1 MAKKRIS
8 EYVFRAGLSKA
19 ANLFPKA
26 YAIIQANIDFIIAE
40 EIAYIDYNIA
50 EGIAPY
56 IGFQYDP
63 STCERDVG
71 YYLNAYLN
79 DLRYGGNIETRN
91 VANYLWI
98 DGVPQIGTAALAPV
112 LATHAFIKTLI
123 NNYVLTN
130 TTPTTVYQ
138 TDVEQVIITT
148 STGELGA
155 AARISSLIDIITG
168 VISNGTPAIPVA
180 VPGVGQIR
188 LQGKYSAA
196 ELLLVTNTT
205 KNEIIYNFSDP
216 ALGADFSY
224 KFGTSSGGGSTGGIT
239 DLDFPRY
246 LQTTDGITTINLLVD
261 TSTMLSVDDIQI
273 FVEDDVTTIRP
284 WDFGTDAIER
294 MRVSTPQAMLDA
306 DFEYGLQPT
315 KWQAIALQRGYP
327 AVYEIPGSDTP
338 VSTVTTDASIPTGSV
353 GNSLITVTTIGPHGF
368 TLGQPI
374 TIKALAS
381 TISGFSR
388 AEGSFL
394 IFSVPSENSF
404 TYYASA
410 KVGTSSGQI
419 LATTY
424 TQLRKAAFYTG
435 AAIGAPTL
443 SVYSNGVTSTITSQ
457 GITPSGSTS
466 ILFTGTAPSI
476 GASASG
482 FGLVIGTQVTGVIGA
497 GGLIT
502 TSSVDTGFDA
512 GVTEITLA
520 SISGVVE
527 GAGLDNGTGTS
538 LFITNIVGNTITL
551 SGAMTVGKD
560 GDTQTYTGVSGTNI
574 NSIGTGA
581 TFDIS
586 LSGGTYSA
594 VINAGNLGADYALG
608 DIILISGANIGG
620 ASPAN
625 NLTLTVSSIGVG
637 GAISTVTTSG
647 TGVSVDGLYAFLT
660 YDSSTTVSGANFTPS
675 VTREDGT
682 GTYTINIEVAGL
694 NYLPAETITVL
705 GTQLGGA
712 SPANDLV
719 ITIDTVDVVGG
730 VETYTLS
737 GTGISGDQSF
747 TNQSG
752 TNQTPTGTSA
762 SFSIQRS
769 GGAYSVTSI
778 TPGSLY
784 TANAR
789 IRILGSLLGGVDTTN
804 DAVVVVN
811 SVNGSGGIATASASG
826 TALVGGT
833 IDLYSVV
840 EISEATSTSM
850 PALTV
855 LNVGAIPTLQASFAN
870 NHGLLPGSG
879 ILVNIT
885 SNPPPAFTSAGTV
898 PLSSSGTWTGVT
910 YALGKW
916 IAIQSGGTAG
926 ASSTDLTSWTP
937 LTISQSATWT
947 SIASGLVGAT
957 THIVAVASGG
967 TATTYSTNG
976 TSWTNGGA
984 LSSSGTWTAVTY
996 SNGIFMAVRSG
1007 SNAASRS
1014 ENGGVGWT
1022 AGGALSTSSTWTDVA
1037 GGLINGV
1044 NVFVAIA
1051 SGGTLANY
1059 SVDLGTTWAA
1069 TGVLPSSATWSS
1081 IAYGNFRFV
1090 AIASGGTA
1098 SAYSTTGLAW
1108 VAGGALPASTTWSSI
1123 GFHNGLFV
1131 AVATGTAS
1139 IATSYDGVT
1148 WTLRTLTTTANW
1160 GALAG
1165 ATINNTNKWAIVGNG
1180 TAAQSVTLTPNNHAV
1195 AAGPFL
1201 VTEVPSETT
1210 IRWVAR
1216 AQLAVDTSELG
1227 LAGVIYARPDSF
1239 FVHRPYDGGVQLGTG
1254 SPQHGAQA
1262 VRQSK
1267 KYIRYQSGK
1276 GMMYTTGALFAP
1288 SYSLASGT
1296 AESLAI
1302 NSLITFTT
1310 DDTDHGCQIGG
1321 TVEITGFQTA
1331 SYNGTYVVDSIVNE
1345 RAFKVRSLRALSSLT
1360 ASLGNDPKMSVRY
1373 WHGATVRSGPFDE
1386 QNGIF
1391 YQYDGQT
1398 LALGKRSSTFQ
1409 LTGVASVNVDSNLVT
1424 GTGTRFRDQL
1434 KAGDRIVLKGMSH
1447 VVTKVIN
1454 DTSITI
1460 NPDYRGVT
1468 NATLAK
1474 LCLTQDTIIPQ
1485 KDWNLDRGD
1494 GTGPSGYNI
1503 DPTKMQMIGMQYT
1516 WYAAGFIEFMLRGS
1530 DGKFIFLHRI
1540 RNSNVNTE
1548 AYMRT
1553 ANLPVRYEVIN
1564 ESARDKLIST
1574 INSSQTT
1581 IPLYDAYYFPN
1592 EGTVIIDNEMISYT
1606 AKSGNTLTGCSR
1618 GSTYQNFASGSN
1630 RTYSAGAAAS
1640 HTVNTGV
1647 ILISTT
1653 ITPVISHW
1661 GSALLTD
1668 GQFDQ
1673 DRGYLFSYASTGN
1686 DVSTTKKTAFLI
1698 RLAPSVSNAIVGDLG
1713 ERELL
1718 NRAQLLLKEIAIASD
1733 AVATNTGGIV
1743 IEGVLNPQNYP
1754 INPADIS
1761 WGGIAGLAQGGQ
1773 PSFVQIA
1780 PGGSVNWASGVVQTT
1795 ATATSAAG
1803 INLNRTNYLYF
1814 SQTSWDAIGAKVGTE
1829 VSDSKFPAG
1838 TRVTQVFGP
1847 ANYVGGAAAGNEY
1860 LVYFNQNSNTNITG
1874 GSTVTFTF
1882 GQPPYALPGE
1892 TVFSFITNPGET
1904 SSLDLND
1911 LKELTNTTLGGRGT
1925 YPNGPDV
1932 LAINV
1937 YKTGGT
1943 ATVANII
1950 LRWGEAQA

>member
-1 MAKKRIS
+1 MAKKRIT
-8 EYVFRAGLSKA
+8 EYVFRAGLSKT
-19 ANLFPKA
+19 ANLFPRA
-26 YAIIQANIDFIIAE
+26 YALIQANIDFIIAE
-40 EIAYIDYNIA
+40 EIAYINYNIA
-50 EGIAPY
+50 NNVAPY

-71 YYLNAYLN
+71 YYLNAYLD

-98 DGVPQIGTAALAPV
+98 DGIPQIGTAAKAPV

-130 TTPTTVYQ
+130 TPPVTLYQ
-138 TDVEQVIITT
+138 AVEDQVIITGPG
-148 STGELGA
+148 SETGS
-155 AARISSLIDIITG
+155 AARVSSLIDIITG
-168 VISNGTPAIPVA
+168 VISNGTPAIPAA

-196 ELLLVTNTT
+196 ELLLVTNST
-205 KNEIIYNFSDP
+205 KNEIIYNFTDP

-224 KFGTSSGGGSTGGIT
+224 KFGTSSGGGSTGGIS

-261 TSTMLSVDDIQI
+261 TSTMASTDEVQI

-338 VSTVTTDASIPTGSV
+338 VVSVITDASVPTGSV
-353 GNSLITVTTIGPHGF
+353 GNSLITVTTTGPHGF
-368 TLGQPI
+368 NVGQPI

-381 TISGFSR
+381 TVNGFSR

-394 IFSVPSENSF
+394 IFSVPSIGSF

-410 KVGTSSGQI
+410 KVGTSGGQ
-419 LATTY
+419 LLTTSY

-435 AAIGAPTL
+435 AAIGSPTL
-443 SVYSNGVTSTITSQ
+443 SVYSNGITSTINSR
-457 GITPSGSTS
+457 GITPLGSTS
-466 ILFTGTAPSI
+466 IAFTGTAPAI

-482 FGLVIGTQVTGVIGA
+482 TGLVIGTQVTGVIGA
-497 GGLIT
+497 GGLMT
-502 TSSVDTGFDA
+502 TNTVNNTFNS

-520 SISGVVE
+520 SISGIIE
-527 GAGLDNGTGTS
+527 GAALDNGTGTS
-538 LFITNIVGNTITL
+538 LFISNIAGTTITL
-551 SGAMTVGKD
+551 SGPMTVGKV

-574 NSIGTGA
+574 DSIGTSA
-581 TFDIS
+581 TFDIT

-594 VINAGNLGADYALG
+594 IINAGNLGTGYALG
-608 DIILISGANIGG
+608 DTIIISGGNVGG
-620 ASPAN
+620 VTPAN
-625 NLTLTVSSIGVG
+625 NLTLVVSAIGVG
-637 GAISTVTTSG
+637 GAITTVLSSG

-660 YDSSTTVSGANFTPS
+660 YDSSTTVGGTNFTPS
-675 VTREDGT
+675 VIREDGT
-682 GTYTINIEVAGL
+682 GAYTINIEIAGTG
-694 NYLPAETITVL
+694 YLPTETITIL

-712 SPANDLV
+712 STANDLV
-719 ITIDTVDVVGG
+719 ITIDTVDLVGG
-730 VETYTLS
+730 VATYTLS
-737 GTGISGDQSF
+737 GTGITGDQSF
-747 TNQSG
+747 TNISG
-752 TNQTPTGTSA
+752 TNQSPTGSSA

-769 GGAYSVTSI
+769 GGSYSVTSI
-778 TPGSLY
+778 TPGSSY
-784 TANAR
+784 ITNVR
-789 IRILGSLLGGVDTTN
+789 IRVLGSSLGGVDTTN
-804 DAVVVVN
+804 DAIVTVN
-811 SVNGSGGIATASASG
+811 SINGTGGITAASASG
-826 TALVGGT
+826 TSLTGQT
-833 IDLYSVV
+833 LDFYSVV
-840 EISEATSTSM
+840 EISEATSSSIPT
-850 PALTV
+850 LTAI
-855 LNVGAIPTLQASFAN
+855 NVGAIPTLQASFAN

-879 ILVNIT
+879 ILVNVT
-885 SNPPPAFTSAGTV
+885 SNPAPAFSSSGTV
-898 PLSSSGTWTGVT
+898 VLPSSGTWTGVT
-910 YALGKW
+910 YAFGKY
-916 IAIQSGGTAG
+916 IAIQSGSAAG
-926 ASSTDLTSWTP
+926 ASSTDLTSWSPIT
-937 LTISQSATWT
+937 LSQLASWSA
-947 SIASGLVGAT
+947 IASGAVVGT
-957 THIVAVASGG
+957 TYIVAVSTGG
-967 TATTYSTNG
+967 TATSYSTNG
-976 TSWTNGGA
+976 TTWTTGGA
-984 LSSSGTWTAVTY
+984 LSSSGTWTSVAY
-996 SNGIFMAVRSG
+996 SGGVFMAVRSG
-1007 SNAASRS
+1007 SNAASRTLD
-1014 ENGGVGWT
+1014 GGQNWT
-1022 AGGALSTSSTWTDVA
+1022 AGGTLSASTTWSDVA
-1037 GGLINGV
+1037 GGSINGT
-1044 NVFVAIA
+1044 NMFVAIA
-1051 SGGTLANY
+1051 SGGTIANY
-1059 SVDLGTTWAA
+1059 SLDNGANWVA
-1069 TGVLPSSATWSS
+1069 TGALPTSATWSS

-1090 AIASGGTA
+1090 AVASGGTA
-1098 SAYSTTGLAW
+1098 SAYSTNGLTW
-1108 VAGGALPASTTWSSI
+1108 TAGGALPASTTWSAV
-1123 GFHNGLFV
+1123 GFYNGLFV
-1131 AVATGTAS
+1131 AVATGTS
-1139 IATSYDGVT
+1139 NLATSYDGIT
-1148 WTLRTLTTTANW
+1148 WTSRALTTTANW
-1160 GALAG
+1160 AALAG
-1165 ATINNTNKWAIVGNG
+1165 ATVNNVDRWAIVGNN
-1180 TAAQSVTLTPNNHAV
+1180 ASVQAVTLTANNHGV

-1201 VTEVPSETT
+1201 VTDVPNETT

-1216 AQLAVDTSELG
+1216 AQLAVDTSVGG
-1227 LAGVIYARPDSF
+1227 LTGVIYARPDSF

-1288 SYSLASGT
+1288 SYSLASAT
-1296 AESLAI
+1296 ADGLSA

-1331 SYNGTYVVDSIVNE
+1331 SYNGTYIVNSIVNE

-1386 QNGIF
+1386 QNGIY

-1409 LTGVASVNVDSNLVT
+1409 LTGVASVDVDSNLIT

-1447 VVTKVIN
+1447 VVTKVTS
-1454 DTSITI
+1454 DTSITV
-1460 NPDYRGVT
+1460 NPDYRGVS
-1468 NATLAK
+1468 NATLVK
-1474 LCLTQDTIIPQ
+1474 LCLTQDTLIPQ
-1485 KDWNLDRGD
+1485 KDWNLDKGD

-1530 DGKFIFLHRI
+1530 DGKFVFLHRI

-1564 ESARDKLIST
+1564 ESARDKLISAIT
-1574 INSSQTT
+1574 SGQSS

-1592 EGTVIIDNEMISYT
+1592 DGTVIIDNEMITYT
-1606 AKSGNTLTGCSR
+1606 GKSGNTLTGCSR
-1618 GSTYQNFASGSN
+1618 GATYQNFASGSN
-1630 RTYSAGAAAS
+1630 RTYSAGVAAS

-1718 NRAQLLLKEIAIASD
+1718 NRAQLLLKEISIASD

-1780 PGGSVNWASGVVQTT
+1780 PGGSVNWNSSAVQTT
-1795 ATATSAAG
+1795 ATATTVTG
-1803 INLNRTNYLYF
+1803 LNLNRTNYLYF
-1814 SQTSWDAIGAKVGTE
+1814 PQAAWNAVGATVGTE

-1838 TRVTQVFGP
+1838 TRVSQIYGP
-1847 ANYVGGAAAGNEY
+1847 ADYYGGSAGNEY
-1860 LVYFNQNSNTNITG
+1860 IVYFNQNSNTNITG
-1874 GSTVTFTF
+1874 GTGVTFTF

-1904 SSLDLND
+1904 SSLNLSD

-1943 ATVANII
+1943 ATVANLI

>member
-8 EYVFRAGLSKA
+8 EYVFRAGLSKT

-26 YAIIQANIDFIIAE
+26 YAIIEANIDFIIAE

-50 EGIAPY
+50 QGIAPY

-98 DGVPQIGTAALAPV
+98 DGVPQIGTAAKAPV

-123 NNYVLTN
+123 NNYILTN
-130 TTPTTVYQ
+130 IEPTTLYQ

-155 AARISSLIDIITG
+155 AARISSLIDLITG
-168 VISNGTPAIPVA
+168 VISNGTPAIPAA

-196 ELLLVTNTT
+196 ELLLVTNAT
-205 KNEIIYNFSDP
+205 KNEIIYNFTDP

-224 KFGTSSGGGSTGGIT
+224 KFGTSSGGGSTGGIS

-261 TSTMLSVDDIQI
+261 TSTMASTDEVQI

-338 VSTVTTDASIPTGSV
+338 VTTVTTDASVTTGSV
-353 GNSLITVTTIGPHGF
+353 GNSLITVTTTGPHGF
-368 TLGQPI
+368 TVGQPI

-381 TISGFSR
+381 TINGFSR

-394 IFSVPSENSF
+394 IFSVPSDTTF

-435 AAIGAPTL
+435 AAIGSPTL
-443 SVYSNGVTSTITSQ
+443 SVYSNGVTSTITSR

-466 ILFTGTAPSI
+466 VSFTGTAPAI

-497 GGLIT
+497 GGLM
-502 TSSVDTGFDA
+502 TSNTVNTAFDA
-512 GVTEITLA
+512 GATEITLS
-520 SISGVVE
+520 SISGVIE
-527 GAGLDNGTGTS
+527 GAALDNGTGTS
-538 LFITNIVGNTITL
+538 LFITNIVGNTISL
-551 SGAMTVGKD
+551 SGAMTIGKVGD
-560 GDTQTYTGVSGTNI
+560 SQTYTGVSGSNI

-581 TFDIS
+581 TFDIT
-586 LSGGTYSA
+586 LSGGTYTT
-594 VINAGNLGADYALG
+594 VINPSNPGADYALG
-608 DIILISGANIGG
+608 DTILIAGANLGG
-620 ASPAN
+620 TSPAN
-625 NLTLTVSSIGVG
+625 NLTLVVSSIGGG
-637 GAISTVTTSG
+637 GAIATVTSSG

-660 YDSSTTVSGANFTPS
+660 YDSSTTVAGTNFTPS
-675 VTREDGT
+675 VIREDGT
-682 GTYTINIEVAGL
+682 GAYTINIDVAGID
-694 NYLPAETITVL
+694 YLPNETITIL

-719 ITIDTVDVVGG
+719 ITVNTIDGVGG

-737 GTGISGDQSF
+737 GTGVNGNQDF

-752 TNQTPTGTSA
+752 TNQNPTGTSGL
-762 SFSIQRS
+762 FSIQRS
-769 GGAYSVTSI
+769 GGSYIVTPT
-778 TPGSLY
+778 TPGSAY
-784 TANAR
+784 IPNVR
-789 IRILGSLLGGVDTTN
+789 IRILGSLLGGVNTTN
-804 DAVVVVN
+804 DAIVIVN
-811 SVNGSGGIATASASG
+811 SVNGSGGIITASVSG
-826 TALVGGT
+826 TALTGGS
-833 IDLYSVV
+833 IDFYSVV
-840 EISEATSTSM
+840 EVSEATSTSM
-850 PALTV
+850 PSLTSI
-855 LNVGAIPTLQASFAN
+855 NVGAIPTLQASFAN

-885 SNPPPAFTSAGTV
+885 SNPPPAFSSAGTV
-898 PLSSSGTWTGVT
+898 PLPSSGTWTGVT
-910 YALGKW
+910 YALGRW
-916 IAIQSGGTAG
+916 IAIQSGSSAG

-937 LTISQSATWT
+937 ITLSQLATWT
-947 SIASGLVGAT
+947 AVASGLVGAT
-957 THIVAVASGG
+957 TYIVAVSSGG

-976 TSWTNGGA
+976 TSWTTGGA
-984 LSSSGTWTAVTY
+984 LSSSGTWTSVAYAGGV
-996 SNGIFMAVRSG
+996 FMAVRSG
-1007 SNAASRS
+1007 STAASRS
-1014 ENGGVGWT
+1014 ENGGQLWT
-1022 AGGALSTSSTWTDVA
+1022 AGGALTTSTTWTDVA
-1037 GGLINGV
+1037 GGSINGV
-1044 NVFVAIA
+1044 NMFVAIA
-1051 SGGTLANY
+1051 SGGTTANY
-1059 SVDLGTTWAA
+1059 TLDLGTTWAA
-1069 TGVLPSSATWSS
+1069 TGALPASATWSS

-1098 SAYSTTGLAW
+1098 SAYSTTGLTW
-1108 VAGGALPASTTWSSI
+1108 VAGGALPVSTTWSSI
-1123 GFHNGLFV
+1123 GFYNGLFV
-1131 AVATGTAS
+1131 AVATGTS
-1139 IATSYDGVT
+1139 NLATSYDGVT
-1148 WTLRTLTTTANW
+1148 WTLRTLSTTANW

-1165 ATINNTNKWAIVGNG
+1165 ATVNNVDRWAIVGNG
-1180 TAAQSVTLTPNNHAV
+1180 TAVSAVSLTANNHNV

-1201 VTEVPSETT
+1201 VTEVPNETT

-1227 LAGVIYARPDSF
+1227 LSGVIYARPDSF

-1321 TVEITGFQTA
+1321 TVEVTGFQTA

-1360 ASLGNDPKMSVRY
+1360 AALGNDPKMSVRY

-1447 VVTKVIN
+1447 VVTKVTS

-1474 LCLTQDTIIPQ
+1474 LCLTQDTLIPQ

-1564 ESARDKLIST
+1564 ESARDKLISAIT
-1574 INSSQTT
+1574 SSQTT

-1592 EGTVIIDNEMISYT
+1592 DGTVIIDNEMITYT
-1606 AKSGNTLTGCSR
+1606 GKSGNTLTGCSR
-1618 GSTYQNFASGSN
+1618 GATYQNFASGSN

-1640 HTVNTGV
+1640 HTINTGV

-1718 NRAQLLLKEIAIASD
+1718 NRAQLLLKEISIASD

-1795 ATATSAAG
+1795 ATATTASG

-1814 SQTSWDAIGAKVGTE
+1814 TQASWNAIGAKVGTE

-1838 TRVTQVFGP
+1838 TRVSQVFGP
-1847 ANYVGGAAAGNEY
+1847 ADYVGGSAGNEFI
-1860 LVYFNQNSNTNITG
+1860 VYFNQNSNTTING

-1882 GQPPYALPGE
+1882 GQPPFALPGE

-1904 SSLDLND
+1904 SSLDLSE

>member
-8 EYVFRAGLSKA
+8 EYVFRAGLSKT
-19 ANLFPKA
+19 ANLFPRA
-26 YAIIQANIDFIIAE
+26 YALIQANIDFIIAE
-40 EIAYIDYNIA
+40 EIAYIDFNIA
-50 EGIAPY
+50 EGNAPY

-98 DGVPQIGTAALAPV
+98 DGVPQIGSAALAPV

-123 NNYVLTN
+123 NSYVLTN
-130 TTPTTVYQ
+130 TEPPTLYQ
-138 TDVEQVIITT
+138 SDVEQVIITGPNVE
-148 STGELGA
+148 TGA
-155 AARISSLIDIITG
+155 TTRVSNLIDIITG
-168 VISNGTPAIPVA
+168 VISGGTPAIPVA

-196 ELLLVTNTT
+196 ELLLVTNAT
-205 KNEIIYNFSDP
+205 KNEIIYNFTDP
-216 ALGADFSY
+216 ELGADFSY
-224 KFGTSSGGGSTGGIT
+224 KFGTSSGGGSTGGIS

-246 LQTTDGITTINLLVD
+246 LQTTDGITTINLTVD
-261 TSTMLSVDDIQI
+261 TSTMSSTDEIQI

-338 VSTVTTDASIPTGSV
+338 VSTVTTDASVTTGSV
-353 GNSLITVTTIGPHGF
+353 GNSLITVTTVGPHGF
-368 TLGQPI
+368 TIGQPI

-404 TYYASA
+404 TYYAQA
-410 KVGTSSGQI
+410 KVGTSNGQL

-435 AAIGAPTL
+435 AAIGSPTL
-443 SVYSNGVTSTITSQ
+443 SVYSNGVTSSITSE
-457 GITPSGSTS
+457 GITPAGSTS
-466 ILFTGTAPSI
+466 IAFTGVPPSI

-482 FGLVIGTQVTGVIGA
+482 TGLVLGAQVTGVIGL
-497 GGLIT
+497 GGIMT
-502 TSSVDTGFDA
+502 NNTVNTSFDA
-512 GVTEITLA
+512 GVTAITLS

-527 GAGLDNGTGTS
+527 GAALDDGAGTS
-538 LFITNIVGNTITL
+538 LFITDIAGNTITL
-551 SGAMTVGKD
+551 SGEMTVSKV
-560 GDTQTYTGVSGTNI
+560 GDTQTYTGLSGTNI

-581 TFDIS
+581 TFDIT
-586 LSGGTYSA
+586 LSGGAYSA
-594 VINAGNLGADYALG
+594 VINPSNPGADYALG
-608 DIILISGANIGG
+608 DTIIISGTNVGG

-625 NLTLTVSSIGVG
+625 NITLVVSAIGGG
-637 GAISTVTTSG
+637 GAITTVTPSG
-647 TGVSVDGLYAFLT
+647 TGVSVDDLYAFLT
-660 YDSSTTVSGANFTPS
+660 YDSSTTVGGANFISS

-682 GTYTINIEVAGL
+682 GAYTINIDVAGTG
-694 NYLPAETITVL
+694 YLPTETVTIL

-712 SPANDLV
+712 TPANDLV
-719 ITIDTVDVVGG
+719 ITIDTVDIVGG
-730 VETYTLS
+730 VVTYTLT
-737 GTGISGDQSF
+737 GAGISGDQSF
-747 TNQSG
+747 TNVSG
-752 TNQTPTGTSA
+752 TNQAPTGTSA
-762 SFSIQRS
+762 VFSIQRS
-769 GGAYSVTSI
+769 GGAYSVTP
-778 TPGSLY
+778 TTLGSSY
-784 TANAR
+784 IANVR
-789 IRILGSLLGGVDTTN
+789 IRVLGTSLGGLTPTN
-804 DAVVVVN
+804 DAVVTVN
-811 SVNGSGGIATASASG
+811 SVNGTGGIVTVSVSG
-826 TALVGGT
+826 TAITGDTL
-833 IDLYSVV
+833 DFYSVV
-840 EISEATSTSM
+840 EISEATTSSV

-855 LNVGAIPTLQASFAN
+855 INVGAIPTLQATFAS

-879 ILVNIT
+879 ILVNVT
-885 SNPPPAFTSAGTV
+885 SNPAPAFTSSGTV
-898 PLSSSGTWTGVT
+898 VLPSSGTWTGVT
-910 YALGKW
+910 YALGKYY
-916 IAIQSGGTAG
+916 AVQSGSSAG
-926 ASSTDLTSWTP
+926 ASSTDLTSWAPIT
-937 LTISQSATWT
+937 LSQLATWT
-947 SIASGLVGAT
+947 AVASGVVGANT
-957 THIVAVASGG
+957 YIVAVSSGG
-967 TATTYSTNG
+967 TATSISTNG
-976 TSWTNGGA
+976 TTWVTGGA
-984 LSSSGTWTAVTY
+984 LSSSGTWNCLAY
-996 SNGIFMAVRSG
+996 SGGVFMTVRSG
-1007 SNAASRS
+1007 STAASRS
-1014 ENGGVGWT
+1014 TDGGVTWT
-1022 AGGALSTSSTWTDVA
+1022 AGGALSASTTWTDVA
-1037 GGLINGV
+1037 GGPINGM
-1044 NVFVAIA
+1044 NMFVAIA
-1051 SGGTLANY
+1051 SGGTTANY
-1059 SVDLGTTWAA
+1059 TIDNGTTWAA
-1069 TGVLPSSATWSS
+1069 TAALPSSGTWSS
-1081 IAYGNFRFV
+1081 IAYGNYRFV
-1090 AIASGGTA
+1090 AVASGGTA
-1098 SAYSTTGLAW
+1098 SAYSTNGLSW
-1108 VAGGALPASTTWSSI
+1108 TAGGALPASTTWSSI
-1123 GFHNGLFV
+1123 GFYNGLFV
-1131 AVATGTAS
+1131 AVATGTANL
-1139 IATSYDGVT
+1139 ATSYDGIT
-1148 WTLRTLTTTANW
+1148 WTSRTLSTTANW

-1165 ATINNTNKWAIVGNG
+1165 ATVNNADRWAIVGNN
-1180 TAAQSVTLTPNNHAV
+1180 TSVSAVTLTANNHSV

-1201 VTEVPSETT
+1201 VTEVPDETT

-1216 AQLAVDTSELG
+1216 AQLAVDTSVASLS
-1227 LAGVIYARPDSF
+1227 GVVYARPDSF

-1288 SYSLASGT
+1288 SYSLASAT
-1296 AESLAI
+1296 AEGLEI

-1310 DDTDHGCQIGG
+1310 DDTDHGCQVGG

-1331 SYNGTYVVDSIVNE
+1331 SYNGTYVVDSIVTE
-1345 RAFKVRSLRALSSLT
+1345 RAFKVRSLRALATLT
-1360 ASLGNDPKMSVRY
+1360 AVLGNDPKMSVRY

-1447 VVTKVIN
+1447 VVTKVTS

-1474 LCLTQDTIIPQ
+1474 LCLTQDAIIPQ
-1485 KDWNLDRGD
+1485 KDWNLDKGD

-1564 ESARDKLIST
+1564 ESARDKLISAIT
-1574 INSSQTT
+1574 NSQTT

-1592 EGTVIIDNEMISYT
+1592 AGTVFIDNEIINYT
-1606 AKSGNTLTGCSR
+1606 GKSGNTLTGCSR
-1618 GSTYQNFASGSN
+1618 GATYQNFASGSN
-1630 RTYSAGAAAS
+1630 RTYSAGSAAS
-1640 HTVNTGV
+1640 HLINTGV

-1686 DVSTTKKTAFLI
+1686 EVSTTKKTAFLI

-1718 NRAQLLLKEIAIASD
+1718 NRAQLLLKEISIASD

-1754 INPADIS
+1754 TNPADIA

-1780 PGGSVNWASGVVQTT
+1780 PGGSVSWSSGVVQTT
-1795 ATATSAAG
+1795 ATATTAAS
-1803 INLNRTNYLYF
+1803 ISLNRTNYLYF
-1814 SQTSWDAIGAKVGTE
+1814 TQASWDTIGAKVGTE

-1838 TRVTQVFGP
+1838 TRVSQVFGP
-1847 ANYVGGAAAGNEY
+1847 ANYVGGSAGNEY
-1860 LVYFNQNSNTNITG
+1860 IVYFTQNSNTTVNAS
-1874 GSTVTFTF
+1874 STVTFTF
-1882 GQPPYALPGE
+1882 GQPPFALPGE

-1904 SSLDLND
+1904 SSLDLSE